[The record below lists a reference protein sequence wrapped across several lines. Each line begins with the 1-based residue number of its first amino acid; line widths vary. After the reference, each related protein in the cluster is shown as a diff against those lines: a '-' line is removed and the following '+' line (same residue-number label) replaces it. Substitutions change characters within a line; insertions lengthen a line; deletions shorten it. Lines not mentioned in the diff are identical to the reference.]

1 MPGRP
6 VCPALGPGGWWTP
19 WHAKRPAGARGGA
32 NEVGLHEGRRP
43 MAGSGAGLVGG
54 ALAAGGVGHAS
65 PVRPDPS
72 TMGVVGERG
81 SGRESC
87 LQLVPGSAG
96 QAFDRLQVRRGDALS
111 WPLEQRPRGVVREY
125 DGADV
130 GEALLE
136 VVVL

>member
-1 MPGRP
+1 MPRDQQGQEVEPTKSACMKVAGRW
-6 VCPALGPGGWWTP
+6 PARVPGW
-19 WHAKRPAGARGGA
+19 
-32 NEVGLHEGRRP
+32 
-43 MAGSGAGLVGG
+43 LVGR
-54 ALAAGGVGHAS
+54 LRLGVGHAS
-65 PVRPDPS
+65 TVRPDPS
-72 TMGVVGERG
+72 TLGVVGERG